1 MRGAVLLVAVAALVA
16 PVVATAA
23 DGEPKKA
30 LTKAG
35 QTTARSVVLKRAD
48 LGSGFTS
55 VARAKDQH
63 LPKAAR
69 CGVAR
74 LPSEPDRRVRH
85 GRLDGSGVPH
95 PP

>member
-48 LGSGFTS
+48 LGLRLHVGG
-55 VARAKDQH
+55 ARQGPA
-63 LPKAAR
+63 PAESARGAA
-69 CGVAR
+69 
-74 LPSEPDRRVRH
+74 PSTRAT
-85 GRLDGSGVPH
+85 
-95 PP
+95 